1 MFGFIK
7 RKCTAETLGTIVKK
21 RWNGNLWFI
30 TVEYFVE
37 GQSYIV
43 KEQLTYHVEKKIK
56 LERFQSECILHRHL
70 RVLTLMPASVLS
82 TIRINLSRAICRITM
97 DFIWDRDGV

>member
-7 RKCTAETLGTIVKK
+7 RKCTAETFGTIVKK

-43 KEQLTYHVEKKIK
+43 KEQLTYHVEKNIK

>member
-43 KEQLTYHVEKKIK
+43 KEQLTYHVEKKY
-56 LERFQSECILHRHL
+56 S
-70 RVLTLMPASVLS
+70 
-82 TIRINLSRAICRITM
+82 
-97 DFIWDRDGV
+97 

>member
-43 KEQLTYHVEKKIK
+43 KEQLTYHVEKNIK

-70 RVLTLMPASVLS
+70 RVLTLMPASVS
-82 TIRINLSRAICRITM
+82 KVQSE
-97 DFIWDRDGV
+97 

>member
-43 KEQLTYHVEKKIK
+43 KA
-56 LERFQSECILHRHL
+56 HL
-70 RVLTLMPASVLS
+70 
-82 TIRINLSRAICRITM
+82 
-97 DFIWDRDGV
+97 

>member
-21 RWNGNLWFI
+21 RWMAIYGLL
-30 TVEYFVE
+30 
-37 GQSYIV
+37 QSSISW
-43 KEQLTYHVEKKIK
+43 KDNHISSKSSSLIMLRKNIK

>member
-43 KEQLTYHVEKKIK
+43 KEQLTYHVRKNIK